1 MLAFAAPAK
10 KSDSVLIIVLI
21 VRRFILRSP
30 IHLGLLCADLEACS
44 FFARSVCAK
53 LTTRLARS
61 APGLQVRCLSRVGY
75 DALTEATGLFPD
87 LGAYNQRQ

>member
-21 VRRFILRSP
+21 VR
-30 IHLGLLCADLEACS
+30 LGLLCADLEACS